1 MNGTD
6 FPLQCELH
14 ETKPFYK
21 LDDEVQTLI
30 RQRHPKLQSEKR
42 LSVLGQRDEGQPLS
56 ALQSY
61 RAVRMSMDAGVRR
74 PMSTIVELSPDQA
87 LTSVENLHFARDLPR
102 PSLTPLAQGEHAFPS
117 SPFGLR
123 SRTPGTLTNVFSTVV
138 AMSKK
143 SRPNVVISHENQ
155 RNAPTSPT
163 SPERIQYPFVPSCV
177 ETVTRRFLV

>member
-6 FPLQCELH
+6 FLLQCELH

-42 LSVLGQRDEGQPLS
+42 LSLLGQRDEGQPLS

-87 LTSVENLHFARDLPR
+87 LTLSRIYT
-102 PSLTPLAQGEHAFPS
+102 SL
-117 SPFGLR
+117 
-123 SRTPGTLTNVFSTVV
+123 GTCHD
-138 AMSKK
+138 
-143 SRPNVVISHENQ
+143 RH
-155 RNAPTSPT
+155 
-163 SPERIQYPFVPSCV
+163 
-177 ETVTRRFLV
+177 